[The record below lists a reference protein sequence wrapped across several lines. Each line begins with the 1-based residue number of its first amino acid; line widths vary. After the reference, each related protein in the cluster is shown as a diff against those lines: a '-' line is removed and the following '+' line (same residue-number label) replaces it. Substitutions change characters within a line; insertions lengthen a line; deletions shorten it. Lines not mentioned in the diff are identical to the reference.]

1 MNNRYDV
8 LVIGAGMA
16 GLTASCYL
24 AKAGLRVLL
33 SERSEKPGGLVSDFK
48 RDGYRFDAGLRAME
62 NSGVIRPMLRDL
74 GIEMEFLPNP
84 VSIRMGDDVVRL
96 EQGGLMQYAA
106 MLTGMFPKNVHDIRA
121 IQREIRQV
129 MRIMDVLYGIDNPL
143 FVDMKSDPQYLL
155 KTILPWLLRYQVN
168 MRKVKR
174 FQRPIEQHLSGLT
187 GNKSLI
193 DMISQHFFR
202 NTPAFFALS
211 YFGLYMDYM
220 YPKGG
225 TGSLV
230 RAMVDFL
237 RTQGGEIECNTE
249 IVSLDPQARAATTA
263 DGRTVGYGKLI
274 WAADMKS
281 LYRAAGK
288 LSDVDQPY
296 RVQAEQVAKGRGG
309 DSVLTVFL
317 ELDMDVQ
324 KVSQAFGAHCF
335 YTPVPEGL
343 TSLGLNSWASLMN
356 GDFKR
361 KSMEEWLSRYF
372 ALTTYEVSC
381 PAIRDASLAPEGKT
395 GLIVSTLF
403 SVDLV
408 RFIHQAGWYADFK
421 ELCVRQILAQL
432 GKAMPGIR
440 ERLIDSSCATPL
452 TIEKLTGNADG
463 AITGWSFCGEVPAE
477 SRFKKIAKSVRTPIP
492 HVYQAGQWTFSPS
505 GLPVSVLTGKLAA
518 DAVRKEIVREN
529 S

>member
-1 MNNRYDV
+1 MNDRYDV
-8 LVIGAGMA
+8 LVVGAGMA

-24 AKAGLRVLL
+24 AKAGLRVLVCD
-33 SERSEKPGGLVSDFK
+33 RAGKPGGLVTDFT
-48 RDGYRFDAGLRAME
+48 RHGFHFDAGLRAVE

-84 VSIRMGDDVVRL
+84 VSIRMGDEVVRL

-106 MLTGMFPKNVHDIRA
+106 MLTGMFPENAPDIEA

-174 FQRPIEQHLSGLT
+174 FQRPIEHHLSGLS

-193 DMISQHFFR
+193 DMIAQHFFR

-237 RTQGGEIECNTE
+237 STQGGEIECNTE

-288 LSDVDQPY
+288 LSDVGQPY
-296 RVQAEQVAKGRGG
+296 RVQAEQVAKRRGG

-317 ELDMDVQ
+317 ELDMDAQ

-343 TSLGLNSWASLMN
+343 TSLGLDSWASLMN
-356 GDFKR
+356 GDLGR
-361 KSMEEWLSRYF
+361 KSMEDWLSRYF

-432 GKAMPGIR
+432 GRAMPGIGD
-440 ERLIDSSCATPL
+440 RLIDSSCATPL

-463 AITGWSFCGEVPAE
+463 AITGWSFFGEVPAE
-477 SRFKKIAKSVRTPIP
+477 SRFQKIAKSVRTPIP

-518 DAVRKEIVREN
+518 DAVREKTRRERR
-529 S
+529 

>member
-1 MNNRYDV
+1 MNDRYDV
-8 LVIGAGMA
+8 LVVGAGMA

-24 AKAGLRVLL
+24 AKAGLRVLVCD
-33 SERSEKPGGLVSDFK
+33 RAGKPGGLVTDFT
-48 RDGYRFDAGLRAME
+48 RHGFHFDAGLRAVE

-84 VSIRMGDDVVRL
+84 VSIRMGDEVVRL

-106 MLTGMFPKNVHDIRA
+106 MLTGMFPENAPDIEA

-187 GNKSLI
+187 GNKALI
-193 DMISQHFFR
+193 DMIAQHFFR

-237 RTQGGEIECNTE
+237 STQGGEIECNTE

-288 LSDVDQPY
+288 LSDVGQPY
-296 RVQAEQVAKGRGG
+296 RVQAEQVAKRRGG

-317 ELDMDVQ
+317 ELDMDAQ

-343 TSLGLNSWASLMN
+343 TSLGLDSWASLMN
-356 GDFKR
+356 GDLGR
-361 KSMEEWLSRYF
+361 KSMEDWLSRYF

-432 GKAMPGIR
+432 GRAMPGIG

-463 AITGWSFCGEVPAE
+463 AITGWSFFGEVPAE
-477 SRFKKIAKSVRTPIP
+477 SRFQKIAKSVRTPIP

-518 DAVRKEIVREN
+518 DAVREKTRRERR
-529 S
+529 